1 MEIQKG
7 FILVSSLLFLL
18 MLSLLTMAVLTRL
31 NLERKIANN
40 AYGIVQ
46 EFYAA
51 EAGLIQAE
59 QTVCTIAPQEIFH
72 RQFNHAGYRVAYQIE
87 PMSVSACIKS
97 KNRCGY
103 FYRITAQA
111 QLSGEKPQVIQS
123 HYVCLGQ
130 ERCRKKDRSTRLG
143 RSSWRAF

>member
-1 MEIQKG
+1 METQKG
-7 FILVSSLLFLL
+7 LILVSTLLFLL
-18 MLSLLTMAVLTRL
+18 MLSLLTLAVLARL

-51 EAGLIQAE
+51 EAGLRQAE
-59 QTVCTIAPQEIFH
+59 QSVCLIAPQEILH
-72 RQFNHAGYRVAYQIE
+72 HQFNHAGYRVAYQIE
-87 PMSVSACIKS
+87 ALPVSVCIKP
-97 KNRCGY
+97 KNRSGY
-103 FYRITAQA
+103 FYRITASA
-111 QLSGEKPQVIQS
+111 QLPGAKPQVIQS

-130 ERCRKKDRSTRLG
+130 ERCKTNRSTRLG